1 VKRTLPLVVLTSALL
16 VTTAAPVQSQTS
28 LAKARELYASARY
41 DEALS
46 MLNELGMRAGTDG
59 TGSEDSASA
68 ALYRVLCLVAIGRS
82 AEVDVAI
89 ERLVSQHPLYRPP
102 SDELSPRIRTAVSS
116 ARLRLLPSMV
126 QKRYEESKTEY
137 DRGDFS
143 AASAGFKWVL
153 NALADPDIAYLA
165 GQSPLSDI
173 KTLAGGFAGLAEKAL
188 APPPPAVVAAPPTPT
203 PIPAPPP
210 PAPVRD
216 LTRVFTL
223 EDTDVKPP
231 VTVRQNMPR
240 FPIALTTPVSGV
252 LEVTIDAGGR
262 VESVKLIDSVHAQ
275 YDSLLESAAK
285 RWQYQPALLDGTAVR
300 FTKRIQVSL
309 APSETSAP
317 SGRR

>member
-188 APPPPAVVAAPPTPT
+188 APPPAAVVAAPPTPT

>member
-188 APPPPAVVAAPPTPT
+188 APPPAAVVAAPPTPT

-317 SGRR
+317 SWRR

>member
-1 VKRTLPLVVLTSALL
+1 
-16 VTTAAPVQSQTS
+16 
-28 LAKARELYASARY
+28 
-41 DEALS
+41 
-46 MLNELGMRAGTDG
+46 
-59 TGSEDSASA
+59 
-68 ALYRVLCLVAIGRS
+68 
-82 AEVDVAI
+82 
-89 ERLVSQHPLYRPP
+89 
-102 SDELSPRIRTAVSS
+102 
-116 ARLRLLPSMV
+116 
-126 QKRYEESKTEY
+126 
-137 DRGDFS
+137 
-143 AASAGFKWVL
+143 
-153 NALADPDIAYLA
+153 
-165 GQSPLSDI
+165 
-173 KTLAGGFAGLAEKAL
+173 
-188 APPPPAVVAAPPTPT
+188 
-203 PIPAPPP
+203 
-210 PAPVRD
+210 VRD